1 MEVTMNK
8 IINAGKVVAKT
19 LLAANEVTLQVG
31 DTAPAFSAPSTRG
44 EIELGR
50 TLQDGPVVLA
60 LYPADFTP
68 G

>member
-1 MEVTMNK
+1 MNK
-8 IINAGKVVAKT
+8 IIRAGKVVAKT
-19 LLAANEVTLQVG
+19 LLTPSDVTLQVG
-31 DTAPAFSAPSTRG
+31 EKAPAFSAPSTRG

-50 TLQDGPVVLA
+50 TLQNGPVVLA

>member
-1 MEVTMNK
+1 MNK

-19 LLAANEVTLQVG
+19 MLASSDVTLQVG
-31 DTAPAFSAPSTRG
+31 DAAPNFIAASTRG
-44 EIELGR
+44 EIELSR
-50 TLQDGPVVLA
+50 TLQNGPVVLA

>member
-1 MEVTMNK
+1 MNK

-19 LLAANEVTLQVG
+19 MLASSDVTLQVG
-31 DTAPAFSAPSTRG
+31 DAAPNFTATSTRG
-44 EIELGR
+44 EVELSR
-50 TLQDGPVVLA
+50 TLQNGPVVLA

>member
-1 MEVTMNK
+1 MNK
-8 IINAGKVVAKT
+8 IIRAGKVVAKT
-19 LLAANEVTLQVG
+19 LLASSDVTLQVG
-31 DTAPAFSAPSTRG
+31 DDAPDFTAQSTRG

-50 TLQDGPVVLA
+50 TLQNGPVVLA

>member
-1 MEVTMNK
+1 MNK

-19 LLAANEVTLQVG
+19 MLASSDVTLQVG
-31 DTAPAFSAPSTRG
+31 EAAPNFTAASTRG
-44 EIELGR
+44 EIELSR
-50 TLQDGPVVLA
+50 TLQNGPVVLA